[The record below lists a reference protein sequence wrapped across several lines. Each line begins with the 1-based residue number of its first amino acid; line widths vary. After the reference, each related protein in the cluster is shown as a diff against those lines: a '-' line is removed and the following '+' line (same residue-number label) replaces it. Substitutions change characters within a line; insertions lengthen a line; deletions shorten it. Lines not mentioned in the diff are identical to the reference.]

1 MVYELYLKA
10 LTRRKEIHLSYK
22 GLVKVNFKSMRGW
35 GWLEGKSGGRRIL
48 CAWTLFI
55 MTFKNMQNNC
65 LGDVRIA

>member
-35 GWLEGKSGGRRIL
+35 GVRGEIWGQKDPL
-48 CAWTLFI
+48 CI
-55 MTFKNMQNNC
+55 DSIYN
-65 LGDVRIA
+65 DV

>member
-35 GWLEGKSGGRRIL
+35 GGVRGEIWGQKDPL
-48 CAWTLFI
+48 CMDSI
-55 MTFKNMQNNC
+55 YN
-65 LGDVRIA
+65 DV